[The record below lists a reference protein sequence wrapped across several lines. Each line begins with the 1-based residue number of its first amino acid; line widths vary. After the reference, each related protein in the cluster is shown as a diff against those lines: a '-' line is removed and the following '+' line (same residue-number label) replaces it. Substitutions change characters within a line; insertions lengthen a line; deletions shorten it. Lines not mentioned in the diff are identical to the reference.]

1 VGCCRTHDQC
11 QAAPRAGPRS
21 ACPRYA
27 AVSLRVRYTEGCAWG
42 NLHRTM
48 VRPSPTGQAVL
59 GSSLDAAAGIFL
71 VLSKI
76 DITAASAALALSA
89 VRLPSMVWR

>member
-1 VGCCRTHDQC
+1 
-11 QAAPRAGPRS
+11 
-21 ACPRYA
+21 
-27 AVSLRVRYTEGCAWG
+27 
-42 NLHRTM
+42 M